1 MDIDKID
8 LVVHLDVRNPKALVN
23 QKYLLVGVH
32 IVFACNIVVRTF
44 VAVVDTFGVAG
55 TFVVVEVLIDPSL
68 RATVLSADVVKSLY
82 NPSVRLRSVE
92 VARG

>member
-8 LVVHLDVRNPKALVN
+8 LVVHLDVRNPKAFVN
-23 QKYLLVGVH
+23 HKYLPVGVR

-44 VAVVDTFGVAG
+44 VAVVDTFGVVG
-55 TFVVVEVLIDPSL
+55 TFVAVEVLIGPSWM
-68 RATVLSADVVKSLY
+68 AIVLSAGVVKSLY
-82 NPSVRLRSVE
+82 NPSVRLWSVE

>member
-44 VAVVDTFGVAG
+44 VAVVDTFGAVG
-55 TFVVVEVLIDPSL
+55 TFVAVEVLIGPSL
-68 RATVLSADVVKSLY
+68 MAIVLSVDVVKSLY
-82 NPSVRLRSVE
+82 NPFVRLWSAE